1 MTLKRKSRREE
12 GLASGPWAE
21 CEEGGVFFLLP
32 HRAIILAR
40 DDARMMQTTVLN
52 SNPALSLVKSFLGEV
67 ASSLWAE
74 GIALRQ
80 CPARVARTIKSQMGL
95 GRIDGIQSVR
105 ADRKKVYLAEIDL
118 PDDVDLLLVIS
129 ENGEILRRRE
139 EGDF

>member
-1 MTLKRKSRREE
+1 
-12 GLASGPWAE
+12 
-21 CEEGGVFFLLP
+21 
-32 HRAIILAR
+32 
-40 DDARMMQTTVLN
+40 MMQTTVLN
-52 SNPALSLVKSFLGEV
+52 SNPALSLVKSLLGEV